1 MYVEFCKKMKIPIVK
16 LFVVFIFP
24 DRDLNFCADLLID
37 WVHWDIEPEKFYV
50 QS

>member
-16 LFVVFIFP
+16 LFVVLIFP

-37 WVHWDIEPEKFYV
+37 WVHWDIEPEKFSV